1 MSKGKVVLAYSGGL
15 DTSIILKW
23 LQDEGYTVIC
33 YIADVG
39 QDDDYEAARAKAMR
53 LGAEKVYVEDLK
65 REFVTDF
72 IFPAVQANA
81 IYENRYLLG
90 TSLARPCIA
99 RRQIEIAIREQAAFV
114 SHGATGKGND
124 QVRFELTYYALAPD
138 IKVIAPWRD
147 QVFLNRFKG
156 RTDLLEYGR
165 MKGIDMPKGDKPPYS
180 MDDNLMHI
188 SYEAGNL
195 EDPSSAPREDMYL
208 KTAHISQWPDQPET
222 VRIAFRDGIPIS
234 AYVTDKADNKYDDP
248 LEMYLF
254 LNELAKRH
262 GIGRIDIVEN
272 RFVGI
277 KSRGVYETPAATIL
291 RCAHL
296 DMEGVT
302 MDREVMRL
310 RDMLSPKFSELV
322 YNGFW
327 FAPEMDFLLASIAKS
342 QELVDGWVEVMCYKG
357 ACMAIARFSDM
368 SLYDENMASMETVS
382 GYSPEDAGGFIRIN
396 AIRLRAHREILMRA
410 SPDRLAAASKK
421 QTFAGTYQALK
432 NVPPA
437 KAQAYAGSISNTK
450 GAEGNT
456 NGAGAQTKGATQ

>member
-23 LQDEGYTVIC
+23 LQDEGYDVVC

-39 QDDDYEAARAKAMR
+39 QDDDFEAARAKALR
-53 LGAEKVYVEDLK
+53 LGAVKVYVEDLK

-99 RRQIEIAIREQAAFV
+99 RRQVQIALREKAQYVA
-114 SHGATGKGND
+114 HGATGKGND
-124 QVRFELTYYALAPD
+124 QVRFELTYYAIAPG

-147 QVFLNRFKG
+147 AVFLDRFKG

-165 MKGIDMPKGDKPPYS
+165 AKGIDMPKGNKPPYS

-188 SYEAGNL
+188 SYESGNL
-195 EDPSSAPREDMYL
+195 EDPKSPPLEEMYL
-208 KTAHISQWPDQPET
+208 KTATIADWSDKPE
-222 VRIAFRDGIPIS
+222 VIRIEFRDGIPIS
-234 AYVTDKADNKYDDP
+234 AGLRDDEARETDP
-248 LEMYLF
+248 LRMYLW
-254 LNELAKRH
+254 LNEVAKRH
-262 GIGRIDIVEN
+262 GIGRVDIVEN

-296 DMEGVT
+296 DIEGIA

-310 RDMLSPKFSELV
+310 RDMLSPKFAELV

-327 FAPEMDFLLASIAKS
+327 FAPETDFLLAAITKS
-342 QELVDGWVEVMCYKG
+342 QELIDGWVDVLCYKG
-357 ACMAIARFSDM
+357 STMAIARYSPT
-368 SLYDENMASMETVS
+368 SLYDENIASMESVE

-396 AIRLRAHREILMRA
+396 SIRLRAHREILMKTL
-410 SPDRLAAASKK
+410 PERLSAFSKK
-421 QTFAGTYQALK
+421 SRQLSGTYDAVI
-432 NVPPA
+432 NT
-437 KAQAYAGSISNTK
+437 NTK
-450 GAEGNT
+450 GE
-456 NGAGAQTKGATQ
+456 